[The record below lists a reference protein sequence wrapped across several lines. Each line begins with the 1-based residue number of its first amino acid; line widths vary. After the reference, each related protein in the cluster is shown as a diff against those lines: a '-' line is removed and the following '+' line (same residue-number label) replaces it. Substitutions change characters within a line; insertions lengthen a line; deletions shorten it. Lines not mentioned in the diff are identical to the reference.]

1 MRRPLVIKMTS
12 NGYGASHAT
21 MYSMRTVYATRHQAV
36 ILALERDGCCH
47 LVSVARRGSLTLLM
61 TVDGIV
67 PSSAD
72 ASDLGRHHI
81 ASVSNTD
88 EKGVIIVG
96 GKNWIKKLTFM
107 LK

>member
-1 MRRPLVIKMTS
+1 MTF
-12 NGYGASHAT
+12 NGYGESHAT
-21 MYSMRTVYATRHQAV
+21 MYSMKTVYATRHQAV
-36 ILALERDGCCH
+36 VLALERDGCCH
-47 LVSVARRGSLTLLM
+47 LVPVAMRGSKMLLM

-72 ASDLGRHHI
+72 VSDLDRHHI
-81 ASVSNTD
+81 ASVSNID

-96 GKNWIKKLTFM
+96 GKYWIKKLTFM